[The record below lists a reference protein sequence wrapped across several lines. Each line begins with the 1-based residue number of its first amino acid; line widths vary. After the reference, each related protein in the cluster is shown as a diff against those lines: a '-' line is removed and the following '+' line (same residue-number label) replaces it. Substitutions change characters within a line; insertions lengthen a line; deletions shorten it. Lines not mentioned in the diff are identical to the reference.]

1 MARTGLAHEV
11 NTDIR
16 ISQRRCGQT
25 EDTMRGIILAYIDP
39 GVGSM
44 LLQGLLA
51 GLFAIAFFYK
61 RIKNWVIGLFRKQ
74 QDRKDD

>member
-1 MARTGLAHEV
+1 M
-11 NTDIR
+11 
-16 ISQRRCGQT
+16 C
-25 EDTMRGIILAYIDP
+25 GIILAYIDP